1 MLTIIRNNNSLQEK
15 FFEKPYRVH
24 IALFLLMIIQ
34 GFIFDTPQA
43 ILEGT
48 WAIFISTDLLITD
61 YIAVGGIGAAFV
73 NVALAGLL
81 AIAAMRIA
89 KHEPSGLAIATLG
102 VVVAMAFFGKN
113 PANMVP
119 IIFGGWLY
127 SKFTGTPHRSC
138 VLPSILATCL
148 APVVTR
154 FAFFYEVPIPFA
166 FFYEMSTPVVMAIG
180 SVLGISLGIF
190 IGFIMTPFAAALRK
204 AHEGYHLY
212 NVGFAAGVL
221 AVGMFAVFRTLGIN
235 QYIVDNW
242 SSGYNFELA
251 TFSIVMSVYYIICG
265 VLSRAKRLTVKE
277 LLRIDAE
284 DYDYYKK
291 YSNVTY
297 VSMGILGLI
306 CVLFMFIIRGD
317 YNGIVIGG
325 LISTIGFGA
334 FGKPIISSIILMSGA
349 MMAAGASALLTGA
362 PINHRSF
369 LVATLF
375 ATCLAPM
382 ATRFGWKWGLV
393 AGFVHLSLSIHVAIF
408 HGGMNLY
415 NNGFAGGVAA
425 MILVPIVK
433 FFAEEKAKKRSK
445 ARA

>member
-1 MLTIIRNNNSLQEK
+1 MCVLAVLRNNNWIQDNFLG
-15 FFEKPYRVH
+15 KPYRVH
-24 IALFLLMIIQ
+24 VLLFLIMIVQ
-34 GFIFDTPQA
+34 GFVFDTPRA
-43 ILEGT
+43 IFDGT

-81 AIAAMRIA
+81 AIAAMRFA

-102 VVVAMAFFGKN
+102 VVIAMAFFGKN
-113 PANMVP
+113 PANMLP
-119 IIFGGWLY
+119 IIVGGWLY
-127 SKFTGTPHRSC
+127 SKYTGTPHRSC

-148 APVVTR
+148 APVVTK
-154 FAFFYEVPIPFA
+154 FAFVYAIP
-166 FFYEMSTPVVMAIG
+166 TPVGIAIG
-180 SVLGISLGIF
+180 ICLGLS

-212 NVGFAAGVL
+212 NVGFAAGIL
-221 AVGMFAVFRTLGIN
+221 AVGMFAIFRNLGVDQGVFST
-235 QYIVDNW
+235 W
-242 SSGYNFELA
+242 SSGYNLQLA
-251 TFSIVMSVYYIICG
+251 TFSIVMSVYYVVCG
-265 VLSRAKRLTVKE
+265 LLSRTNPLSFKE

-291 YSNVTY
+291 YAGMTY

-306 CVLFMFIIRGD
+306 CVLFMFAIRGE

-334 FGKPIISSIILMSGA
+334 FGKPIISSVILMSGA
-349 MMAAGASALLTGA
+349 VMAAAASMLITGT

-375 ATCLAPM
+375 ATCLAPI

-393 AGFVHLSLSIHVAIF
+393 AGFVHLSLSVFVAPF

-425 MILVPIVK
+425 MILVPIMK
-433 FFAEEKAKKRSK
+433 FVAEERAKKRS
-445 ARA
+445 RV

>member
-1 MLTIIRNNNSLQEK
+1 VILLLTAVRSNDWLQNK
-15 FFEKPYRVH
+15 FFLRPYRVH
-24 IALFLLMIIQ
+24 VLLFLLMILQ
-34 GFIFDTPQA
+34 GFIFDTPRN
-43 ILEGT
+43 ILDGT

-81 AIAAMRIA
+81 AIAAMRFA

-113 PANMVP
+113 PANMLP
-119 IIFGGWLY
+119 IIAGGWLY
-127 SKFTGTPHRSC
+127 SKYTGTPHRSC

-154 FAFFYEVPIPFA
+154 FAAVSGLPGPMSVAVIYQIPIPVGVAMGVF
-166 FFYEMSTPVVMAIG
+166 
-180 SVLGISLGIF
+180 LGLF

-212 NVGFAAGVL
+212 NVGFAAGIL
-221 AVGMFAVFRTLGIN
+221 AVGMFAVFQTLGIDQDIIN
-235 QYIVDNW
+235 NW
-242 SSGYNFELA
+242 SSGYNLELA

-265 VLSRAKRLTVKE
+265 VLSRCKSLSFRE

-291 YSNVTY
+291 YSGMTY

-306 CVLFMFIIRGD
+306 CVLFMFAIRGE
-317 YNGIVIGG
+317 YNGVVIGG

-334 FGKPIISSIILMSGA
+334 FGKPIISSVILMSGA
-349 MMAAGASALLTGA
+349 VMAAGASALLTGA
-362 PINHRSF
+362 PVNHRSF

-375 ATCLAPM
+375 ATCLAPI

-393 AGFVHLSLSIHVAIF
+393 AGFLHLSLSINVALF

-425 MILVPIVK
+425 MILVPIMK
-433 FFAEEKAKKRSK
+433 FVAEERAKKRSK
-445 ARA
+445 V

>member
-1 MLTIIRNNNSLQEK
+1 MLTRIRNNDWIQDK
-15 FFEKPYRVH
+15 FFSKPYRVH
-24 IALFLLMIIQ
+24 VLLFLIMIAQ
-34 GFIFDTPQA
+34 GFIFDTPRN

-81 AIAAMRIA
+81 AIAAMRFA

-113 PANMVP
+113 PANMLP
-119 IIFGGWLY
+119 IIAGGWLY
-127 SKFTGTPHRSC
+127 SKHTGTPHRSS

-148 APVVTR
+148 APVVSR
-154 FAFFYEVPIPFA
+154 FAAVSGIWAEPISSA
-166 FFYEMSTPVVMAIG
+166 FVYAIP
-180 SVLGISLGIF
+180 LPIGIAMGIF
-190 IGFIMTPFAAALRK
+190 LGLCIGFIMTPFAAALRK

-221 AVGMFAVFRTLGIN
+221 AVGMFAVFRTLGVT
-235 QYIVDNW
+235 QYIIDNW

-251 TFSIVMSVYYIICG
+251 AFSVVMSVYYIICG
-265 VLSRAKRLTVKE
+265 LLSRAKPLSFKE

-291 YSNVTY
+291 YSGMTY

-306 CVLFMFIIRGD
+306 CVLFIFVIRGE

-334 FGKPIISSIILMSGA
+334 FGKPIISSVILMSGA
-349 MMAAGASALLTGA
+349 VMAAGASMLLTGT

-375 ATCLAPM
+375 ATCLAPI
-382 ATRFGWKWGLV
+382 ATRFGWKWGLA
-393 AGFVHLSLSIHVAIF
+393 AGFLHLSLSIHVAIF

-425 MILVPIVK
+425 MILVPIMK
-433 FFAEEKAKKRSK
+433 FVAEERAKRRS
-445 ARA
+445 RV

>member
-1 MLTIIRNNNSLQEK
+1 MLTKIRNHEPFQQNFL
-15 FFEKPYRVH
+15 EKPYRVH
-24 IALFLLMIIQ
+24 ILLFLLMIAQ
-34 GFIFDTPQA
+34 GFIFDTPYN
-43 ILEGT
+43 IFRGL
-48 WAIFISTDLLITD
+48 WAIIISTDILITD

-81 AIAAMRIA
+81 AIGAMRVA

-102 VVVAMAFFGKN
+102 VVIAMAFFGKN
-113 PANMVP
+113 PVNMLP
-119 IIFGGWLY
+119 IIVGGWLY
-127 SKFTGTPHRSC
+127 SKYTGTPHRSC

-148 APVVTR
+148 APIVTR
-154 FAFFYEVPIPFA
+154 FAFFYDVPTPFT
-166 FFYEMSTPVVMAIG
+166 FFENMHTVWVTVIG
-180 SVLGISLGIF
+180 LFIGITIGLF
-190 IGFIMTPFAAALRK
+190 VGFIMTPFAAALRQ
-204 AHEGYHLY
+204 AHGGYLLY
-212 NVGFAAGVL
+212 NVGFAAGVF
-221 AVGMFAVFRTLGIN
+221 AVGAFAVFRTLGIT
-235 QYIVDNW
+235 QEIVDNW
-242 SSGYNFELA
+242 SSGYNLQLA
-251 TFSIVMSVYYIICG
+251 TFSIVMSVYYILCG
-265 VLSRAKRLTVKE
+265 LLSRAKRLSIKE

-291 YSNVTY
+291 YSNIAY
-297 VSMGILGLI
+297 LSMGILGLI
-306 CVLFMFIIRGD
+306 CVTFMFVIRGE

-334 FGKPIISSIILMSGA
+334 FGKPIISSVILMSGA
-349 MMAAGASALLTGA
+349 MMAAGASFLLTGA
-362 PINHRSF
+362 PINNRAF

-425 MILVPIVK
+425 MVLVPIVK
-433 FFAEEKAKKRSK
+433 FFAEEKAKR
-445 ARA
+445 RRLRT

>member
-1 MLTIIRNNNSLQEK
+1 MLTHIRNNNYIQER

-24 IALFLLMIIQ
+24 VLLFIIMIAQ
-34 GFIFDTPQA
+34 GFIFDTPRN
-43 ILEGT
+43 ILDGT
-48 WAIFISTDLLITD
+48 WDIFISTDLLITD

-73 NVALAGLL
+73 NVALSGLL
-81 AIAAMRIA
+81 AIAAMRFA
-89 KHEPSGLAIATLG
+89 RHEPSGLAIATLG
-102 VVVAMAFFGKN
+102 VVIAMAFFGKN
-113 PANMVP
+113 PANMLP
-119 IIFGGWLY
+119 IIVGGWLY
-127 SKFTGTPHRSC
+127 SKYTGTPHRSC
-138 VLPSILATCL
+138 VLPSVLATCL

-154 FAFFYEVPIPFA
+154 FAFVYEIPVPVGIF
-166 FFYEMSTPVVMAIG
+166 IG
-180 SVLGISLGIF
+180 IVLGLA

-204 AHEGYHLY
+204 CHEGYHLY

-221 AVGMFAVFRTLGIN
+221 AVGMFAVFRTLGVT
-235 QYIVDNW
+235 QYILDNW

-251 TFSIVMSVYYIICG
+251 TFSVVMSVYYIIIG
-265 VLSRAKRLTVKE
+265 ILSRSKRLSFNE
-277 LLRIDAE
+277 LIRIDAE

-291 YSNVTY
+291 YSCTTY
-297 VSMGILGLI
+297 VSMGILGLV
-306 CVLFMFIIRGD
+306 CVLFMFAVRGE

-334 FGKPIISSIILMSGA
+334 FGKPIVSSIILMTGA
-349 MMAAGASALLTGA
+349 MMAATGSALLTGV

-382 ATRFGWKWGLV
+382 ATRFGWKWGLA

-433 FFAEEKAKKRSK
+433 FVGEERAKKRQRK
-445 ARA
+445 

>member
-1 MLTIIRNNNSLQEK
+1 MLTAIRNNDLLQDK
-15 FFEKPYRVH
+15 FFLKPYRVH
-24 IALFLLMIIQ
+24 VLLFLIMILQ
-34 GFIFDTPQA
+34 GFIFDTPRN

-61 YIAVGGIGAAFV
+61 YIAVGGIGATFV

-81 AIAAMRIA
+81 AIAAMRFA

-102 VVVAMAFFGKN
+102 VVIAMAFFGKN
-113 PANMVP
+113 PANMLP
-119 IIFGGWLY
+119 IIVGGWLY
-127 SKFTGTPHRSC
+127 SKYTGTPHRSC

-154 FAFFYEVPIPFA
+154 FAAVSGLPGPMSVEIIYNI
-166 FFYEMSTPVVMAIG
+166 STPVGIAMGVF
-180 SVLGISLGIF
+180 LGLF

-212 NVGFAAGVL
+212 NVGFAAGIL
-221 AVGMFAVFRTLGIN
+221 AVGMFAMFQTLGIDQEIIN
-235 QYIVDNW
+235 NW

-251 TFSIVMSVYYIICG
+251 TFSVVMSVYYVIVG
-265 VLSRAKRLTVKE
+265 LLSRSKQISFKE

-291 YSNVTY
+291 YTGMTY
-297 VSMGILGLI
+297 VSMGILGLV
-306 CVLFMFIIRGD
+306 CVLFMFTIRGD
-317 YNGIVIGG
+317 YNGVVIGG

-349 MMAAGASALLTGA
+349 MMAAAASMLITGA
-362 PINHRSF
+362 PINDRSF

-375 ATCLAPM
+375 ATCLAPI

-393 AGFVHLSLSIHVAIF
+393 AGFLHLSLSINVAIF

-425 MILVPIVK
+425 MILVPIMK
-433 FFAEEKAKKRSK
+433 FVAEERAKKRSK
-445 ARA
+445 IQL